1 MKKIFILIF
10 LSLFLFAGEC
20 ENKFFTYANSIE
32 KNERL
37 SIDSFLKLLLTQKC
51 GINIVYK
58 DYISKEIVKKK
69 MPYIKIKNYS
79 LREILNLILT
89 QNGLFYTLNNNV
101 LQISYYK
108 TKTYKINFISSSR
121 SGSANLNATDNTLTN
136 TYDFNFWDKIKNQIA
151 NLLQSNYYLDPY
163 YSVLGKE
170 SNIFKTESNAS
181 VNSENLDNQK
191 AKKGQGIEKTSS
203 LSISTDIYPPI
214 VDKDA
219 GLVVV
224 TGTMKQLKAVDKY
237 ISNLMHNLQKEVL
250 IDVHIYSVELSSS
263 HQTGIDWSQ
272 LSLNINKQNVPL
284 RGKYI
289 GGSLSVFNSATFSIS
304 GLLNFLAT
312 NGDVNSISNPKIMT
326 LNNQKAIISVGNTIY
341 YKYASSVVSDKNGN
355 PSTQYTI
362 NSKFV
367 GIVLDITPQIS
378 DDGKIVLS
386 IQPTLSAF
394 RDLTQLTNTNRGMP
408 PDTKDNTML
417 SIVRLKNNQTLVLG
431 GLITTDT
438 QLRANGVPVLK
449 EIPVIKYLFSS
460 KNRVT
465 DKKELVFVITPHI
478 INLNKQKTLRDL
490 GFGKIQ

>member
-1 MKKIFILIF
+1 MKKLLILLF
-10 LSLFLFAGEC
+10 LSLFLFAGGC
-20 ENKFFTYANSIE
+20 ENKLFSYANSIN
-32 KNERL
+32 KQERL
-37 SIDSFLKLLLTQKC
+37 SINSFLKLLLTQKC
-51 GINIVYK
+51 NINIVYK
-58 DYISKEIVKKK
+58 DDIAKKIAKEK
-69 MPYIKIKNYS
+69 MPYMKIKDFTLNQ
-79 LREILNLILT
+79 ILNLILT
-89 QNGLFYTLNNNV
+89 KKNLFYTLKNNNIE
-101 LQISYYK
+101 ISYFK
-108 TKTYKINFISSSR
+108 TKTYKINFISATRTGSS
-121 SGSANLNATDNTLTN
+121 NLNATDNQLKN
-136 TYDFNFWDKIKNQIA
+136 TYDFDFWGKLKQQIT
-151 NLLQSNYYLDPY
+151 NLLT
-163 YSVLGKE
+163 
-170 SNIFKTESNAS
+170 SNIVIDPNYNILK
-181 VNSENLDNQK
+181 
-191 AKKGQGIEKTSS
+191 
-203 LSISTDIYPPI
+203 STHINNFSPL

-224 TGTMKQLKAVDKY
+224 TGTMKQLNAVNEY

-263 HQTGIDWSQ
+263 HKTGIDWSNLS
-272 LSLNINKQNVPL
+272 LSLNKSNVPL

-289 GGSLSVFNSATFSIS
+289 GGSLSVFNSASFTIN
-304 GLLNFLAT
+304 GLLNFLST
-312 NGDVNSISNPKIMT
+312 NGNVNSISNPKIMT

-341 YKYASSVVSDKNGN
+341 YKYASSVVTDQNGN

-378 DDGKIVLS
+378 DNGNIILS

-431 GLITTDT
+431 GLITSDT
-438 QLRANGVPVLK
+438 QMEVNGVPVLK

-460 KNRVT
+460 KSKVT
-465 DKKELVFVITPHI
+465 DRKELVFVITPHI

-490 GFGKIQ
+490 GFGKIR